1 MPTCF
6 ECISNSL
13 SSFYADEIMAAV
25 SLAHNSIGV
34 GSPAGSSCVAA
45 LSIDHLVLINGR
57 VPLAPRG
64 WVPRCN
70 WIDPLLLPVKYCPLK
85 PLCR

>member
-1 MPTCF
+1 
-6 ECISNSL
+6 
-13 SSFYADEIMAAV
+13 MAAV
-25 SLAHNSIGV
+25 SLADNSIGV

-85 PLCR
+85 PLCRETQVTPMGCEMQVSALKFY

>member
-1 MPTCF
+1 
-6 ECISNSL
+6 
-13 SSFYADEIMAAV
+13 MAAV
-25 SLAHNSIGV
+25 SLADNSIGV

-64 WVPRCN
+64 CVPRCN

-85 PLCR
+85 PLCS